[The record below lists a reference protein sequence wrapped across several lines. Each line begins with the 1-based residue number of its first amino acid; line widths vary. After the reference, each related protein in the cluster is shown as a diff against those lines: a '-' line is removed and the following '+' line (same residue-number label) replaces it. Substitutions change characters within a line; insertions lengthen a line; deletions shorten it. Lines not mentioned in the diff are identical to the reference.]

1 MSIVI
6 LYNSNIVL
14 ITIYHLNNYE
24 IYCEFVFVE
33 LLNKKMDIVG
43 FVALPNIFYIAN
55 FKITRIEAP
64 KIGLEMQFILICII
78 AKQY

>member
-1 MSIVI
+1 MFLV
-6 LYNSNIVL
+6 
-14 ITIYHLNNYE
+14 
-24 IYCEFVFVE
+24 
-33 LLNKKMDIVG
+33 LLNKKMDIVGFVG

>member
-1 MSIVI
+1 MVI

-24 IYCEFVFVE
+24 IYCVFVFVVS
-33 LLNKKMDIVG
+33 LNKKMYIVG
-43 FVALPNIFYIAN
+43 FVTLPNIFYIAN